1 MNSGA
6 VNPTP
11 AICLVCRSVLDRGE
25 ACDLDPRHPVAALA
39 DASGRERVLLAVW
52 GPPSARARARQLARA
67 GASGGAVGGLLE
79 GLGQGCGGCGEFA
92 GTGEFGA
99 VLAVIFAE
107 IGRAHV

>member
-39 DASGRERVLLAVW
+39 DFAHDPFAAPRDFGYLLVPEVLD
-52 GPPSARARARQLARA
+52 Q
-67 GASGGAVGGLLE
+67 
-79 GLGQGCGGCGEFA
+79 F
-92 GTGEFGA
+92 
-99 VLAVIFAE
+99 I
-107 IGRAHV
+107 